1 MKNRVGDRLHS
12 TPFWIFILVH
22 FVAYGFVHFAYILYR
37 VLYMLN
43 IEYIR
48 TSYRLLYETTV
59 LYNKLNSILM
69 SVYSNLLSLSD
80 NTISALYTP
89 HEDLKIILQA
99 SPMKSF
105 TVEGSYLLVLRKPR
119 VQFIHENQS
128 NNSISI
134 IWNNFAFEIYSVAG
148 FIITGSHRI
157 RQLQLRI
164 SY

>member
-1 MKNRVGDRLHS
+1 M
-12 TPFWIFILVH
+12 ILNNTV
-22 FVAYGFVHFAYILYR
+22 R
-37 VLYMLN
+37 K
-43 IEYIR
+43 EYHI
-48 TSYRLLYETTV
+48 
-59 LYNKLNSILM
+59 KL
-69 SVYSNLLSLSD
+69 
-80 NTISALYTP
+80 
-89 HEDLKIILQA
+89 ILQA

-119 VQFIHENQS
+119 AQFIHENQS